1 MGSMFAAEFEPAPA
15 RSYRAAHR
23 RRDAR
28 VPVALPAPTPTEAET
43 GPGGLARALCK
54 VIDVSIHGCKLQT
67 YSALRRGAAIWLNL
81 PGLGRVAADVV
92 WADDFAAGC
101 QFRAPLEKL
110 AVDALSARH
119 N

>member
-1 MGSMFAAEFEPAPA
+1 MFAAEFEPAL
-15 RSYRAAHR
+15 RDYRRRAAR
-23 RRDAR
+23 APVSLDAS
-28 VPVALPAPTPTEAET
+28 PDEE

-54 VIDVSIHGCKLQT
+54 VIEVSIHGCKLQT

-81 PGLGRVAADVV
+81 PGLGRVTADVI

-101 QFRAPLEKL
+101 QFHAPLEQL
-110 AVDALSARH
+110 AVDALAARH